1 MADRPA
7 HPGADGDSGPG
18 PDRGSTAAY
27 PGTPR
32 WVKVSG
38 IVVLVLVLL
47 VVVLM
52 VAGVGGPHGPGRH
65 LPSGSAGGP
74 TPPVAQ
80 GAQRP

>member
-1 MADRPA
+1 
-7 HPGADGDSGPG
+7 
-18 PDRGSTAAY
+18 
-27 PGTPR
+27 
-32 WVKVSG
+32 VKVSG

-65 LPSGSAGGP
+65 LPSGGAGGQ

-80 GAQRP
+80 GVQRP